1 MGEPG
6 LVTVTI
12 DEPEG
17 ASKSGF
23 MLCDGL
29 LPLRRRVG
37 SEGPPRSPG
46 DEVALQIERVVDGGM
61 DTEEAPRG
69 SS

>member
-1 MGEPG
+1 MGELG
-6 LVTVTI
+6 RVTVTI

-23 MLCDGL
+23 ML
-29 LPLRRRVG
+29 LRRPLATAPSRRLG
-37 SEGPPRSPG
+37 RSAAWPG

-61 DTEEAPRG
+61 DTEEALRG